1 MSSLLG
7 SAHSSEH
14 IHDLGYTYCI
24 LILMDMLE
32 LCKASYL
39 VMQDVNY
46 QLFAES
52 VREECTLGL
61 KGIDRKRVD
70 EVLDILGILPF
81 ADRHPNTL
89 SGGQKQRLALA
100 VSMIS
105 DRRIIALDEPTS
117 GLDYDNMIRTG
128 KIVKKLAEEGK
139 IIIIVTHDNE
149 FIANCCNRV
158 VRLG

>member
-1 MSSLLG
+1 M
-7 SAHSSEH
+7 
-14 IHDLGYTYCI
+14 
-24 LILMDMLE
+24 
-32 LCKASYL
+32 
-39 VMQDVNY
+39 
-46 QLFAES
+46 
-52 VREECTLGL
+52 
-61 KGIDRKRVD
+61 RV
-70 EVLDILGILPF
+70 
-81 ADRHPNTL
+81 
-89 SGGQKQRLALA
+89 
-100 VSMIS
+100 IS